1 MISSDSSS
9 ELLVKGAIQKAAIG
23 LFSER
28 GMDGVSVR
36 EIAEQA
42 KVSPAMISYYF
53 ESKEN
58 LYLTCI
64 DSFARGK
71 LQFVKEI
78 LSAVETREEFSL
90 RLKMF
95 IQTMTSNYSTDNQMT
110 LIILRELQTKRD
122 NKEYFERIFAAMQP
136 LNSMIHDFFEE
147 ARRRRFI
154 KSGMDTHLLVS
165 ALMGLLIHPHQCLEI
180 AKKMSGCDFKKP
192 ALQKEYAELVTNLF
206 LSGVLS

>member
-1 MISSDSSS
+1 MISNDPSS
-9 ELLVKGAIQKAAIG
+9 ELLVKEVVQKAAVE

-36 EIAEQA
+36 EIAERA

-58 LYLTCI
+58 LYLACI

-78 LSAVETREEFSL
+78 LSSVETREEFSV

-95 IQTMTSNYSTDNQMT
+95 VQTMTANYSTDNQMA

-122 NKEYFERIFAAMQP
+122 NKEYFDRIFAAMQP
-136 LNSMIHDFFEE
+136 LNNMIHGFFKE
-147 ARRRRFI
+147 AQSRKII
-154 KSGMDTHLLVS
+154 KSGMDAHLLVT
-165 ALMGLLIHPHQCLEI
+165 AFLAMLIHPHQCLEMN
-180 AKKMSGCDFKKP
+180 KKMSGCDFKKP
-192 ALQKEYAELVTNLF
+192 ALQKEYAELVTTLF
-206 LSGVLS
+206 LSGVLT